1 MSYTERG
8 IILKVNIKEFSF
20 LLVAFLLITLC
31 LVWTNNI
38 LGLAVTALFGVYAFL
53 KPKNALLLLI
63 MYFPVRAFLIEVN
76 PALKGIGDLIIIAV
90 FLKIVFM
97 YRKNIRSLFYFD
109 YFEISFIIF
118 CIVGS
123 VSALITG
130 VSPVA
135 IIFQLRA
142 FVIAFL
148 LYYIVKRL
156 DISKEDIYKFLWVV
170 VFTALI
176 VCIQGLIE
184 KISVRTLMLPESWEQ
199 KRISPT
205 NRDRIY
211 GLIGNPN
218 VLAVFLSLSFLLTF
232 VLRKLVDAKKVKNLL
247 FVVLILIA
255 GTLELTYSRG
265 TFLALGLGVIIYYLL
280 TKNLKSL
287 GITLTT
293 IFLATIFIFY
303 PSNFLADTYAEKLDE
318 AKTGETQGEEQPTE
332 PGENKPSD
340 RLGETFDEDTL
351 SLSRKSGRL
360 FVVEKGF
367 QVFKDNPL
375 MGTGFATFG
384 DSATKSFSSPIYEQ
398 YGITRNIYSD
408 NQYIQIIAQ
417 TGSIGVLVFATF
429 LLGMLWMLWKYRKEN
444 VFAVPLIAL
453 LIGSFVWGLFYNI
466 WENKTFTVYYFILLG
481 YLFNYKRFRRK
492 SI

>member
-1 MSYTERG
+1 
-8 IILKVNIKEFSF
+8 LKVNFKEFTF
-20 LLVAFLLITLC
+20 LLPAILLITLC

-38 LGLAVTALFGVYAFL
+38 LGLAVTALFGLYAFL

-63 MYFPVRAFLIEVN
+63 MYFPVRTFLIEVN
-76 PALKGIGDLIIIAV
+76 PALKGIGDLIIIAI
-90 FLKIVFM
+90 FLKIIFM
-97 YRKNIRSLFYFD
+97 YRKKIKSLFHFD

-123 VSALITG
+123 ISALITG

-156 DISKEDIYKFLWVV
+156 DITKEDIYKFLWVV

-176 VCIQGLIE
+176 ICIQGLIE
-184 KISVRTLMLPESWEQ
+184 KISVRTLMLPDSWEQ

-205 NRDRIY
+205 NKDRIY

-218 VLAVFLSLSFLLTF
+218 VLAVFLSLSFVLTL
-232 VLRKLVDAKKVKNLL
+232 VLRKLVEAKKVKSLL

-265 TFLALGLGVIIYYLL
+265 TFLALGVAVITYFLL
-280 TKNLKSL
+280 TKNLKSI
-287 GITLTT
+287 GIILTT
-293 IFLATIFIFY
+293 IVLATICIFY
-303 PSNFLADTYAEKLDE
+303 PSNFLADSYSKKLEK
-318 AKTGETQGEEQPTE
+318 AQAGETQGEEQPPE
-332 PGENKPSD
+332 ANENKPSD
-340 RLGETFDEDTL
+340 RIGETFDEDTL

-367 QVFKDNPL
+367 QVFKDNPII
-375 MGTGFATFG
+375 GTGFATFG

-417 TGSIGVLVFATF
+417 TGTLGVLIFATF

-444 VFAVPLIAL
+444 AFAIPFLAL
-453 LIGSFVWGLFYNI
+453 LIGTFVWGLFYNI
-466 WENKTFTVYYFILLG
+466 WENKTFTVYYFIILG
-481 YLFNYKRFRRK
+481 YLFNYKQFRRN
-492 SI
+492 SL